1 MNQTILFSN
10 VFNPAKPVARMSLA
24 VAMLAMSI
32 GANPNSAFGQST
44 AWTGGA
50 GNWSTAT
57 SWSPNPC
64 APNPPCYPNN
74 PLWSVSID
82 GGKDGASPVT
92 EDVPGGIGIQNL
104 TIDSDDS
111 LTINTGDSLSI
122 NGTAISNAGQI
133 TVNGAGGNGLVIA
146 GANVSLTGGGKV
158 TLAGG
163 YITFTTGTQTL
174 TNQETIDGAGSI
186 SVNFD
191 NPSLIDAN
199 AGSPLTISSGK
210 GTNSGTLEASGGGL
224 LELVET
230 TLSNAGGT
238 INALA
243 GSTVQLDN
251 HVVINGG
258 TLTTSG
264 SGVIRSANNGPL
276 LNGVTN
282 SGTYQVPPGST
293 TLEGTFTN
301 TGAFQLNSTA
311 SATAQILMSGAVTL
325 SGGGP
330 LTLSDQPRNLVSGTL
345 VNQNNTISGSGTM
358 TGGTLT
364 NSGVINATS
373 ASHNQLLVSYTSSPL
388 TNTGTMEA
396 SGGGTLKI
404 QNNVTNTGGT
414 IQSLAGTGTSAGGTV
429 LLNSVTVTGGTLDT
443 FGSGVNTGIIIST
456 NSTFNGITNAGT
468 LQLPDNSES
477 SLEGTINNTGLIQ
490 FVSTTFG
497 STLKIIGNVTLSGT
511 GNVTMMKNSVVSGS
525 TGNEILTNQSTI
537 QGAGNIGNGFM
548 GLVNKGTIL
557 ANQADTLT
565 IRTDSQDFNN
575 IGTLSVAKGSI
586 LDITQGP
593 FHNFSGTTLTGGTY
607 LVTGTLQF
615 DNANIVT
622 NAANIT
628 LSGQIVNQN
637 NLNALLSFANN
648 SSRGRFTLSGNQNLT
663 TAGTFT
669 NAGKVT
675 LSKGSTFTVG
685 GSSANYMQSGGTT
698 LLDGTLTVPAGGL
711 ANITGG
717 IIQGTGALPAAPTI
731 SGSMSLGNASG
742 AAGTFIVGDSIKKSG
757 LISIANN
764 YTQLATGAVDV
775 QIGGTTAGTRY
786 SQLNI
791 TGKAA
796 LSGTLNIAIINAFK
810 PTVGQTF
817 TILNASTGITG
828 TFSTVNGTS
837 IDSTK
842 HFSVSYNPTT
852 VVLTVASGPAPP
864 I

>member
-1 MNQTILFSN
+1 VGTFALWLNGN
-10 VFNPAKPVARMSLA
+10 
-24 VAMLAMSI
+24 
-32 GANPNSAFGQST
+32 AFGQST
-44 AWTGGA
+44 SWTGGP
-50 GNWSTAT
+50 GSWSTAT

-92 EDVPGGIGIQNL
+92 EDVPAGIGIQNL

-111 LTINTGDSLSI
+111 LAINAGDTLSI
-122 NGTAISNAGQI
+122 NGTSISNAGQI

-163 YITFTTGTQTL
+163 VITYTTGTQLL
-174 TNQETIDGAGSI
+174 TSQETIEGAGSI

-191 NPSLIDAN
+191 NQSLIDAN
-199 AGSPLTISSGK
+199 AASPLTISSGK
-210 GTNSGTLEASGGGL
+210 GTNTSTLEATGGGL

-325 SGGGP
+325 SGGGT
-330 LTLSDQPRNLVSGTL
+330 LTLSDQPRNTVSGTL

-364 NSGVINATS
+364 NSAVINATS
-373 ASHNQLLVSYTSSPL
+373 ANRNQLLVSYTNPL

-396 SGGGTLKI
+396 SSGGTLKI
-404 QNNVTNTGGT
+404 QNNVTNTSGT
-414 IQSLAGTGTSAGGTV
+414 IQALAGTGTAAGGTV
-429 LLNSVTVTGGTLDT
+429 LLNSLTVTGGTLDT
-443 FGSGVNTGIIIST
+443 FGSGVNTGLIISS
-456 NSTFNGITNAGT
+456 NSTLNGLTNAGT
-468 LQLPDNSES
+468 LQLPDNTVS

-497 STLKIIGNVTLSGT
+497 STLKVIGNVTLSGT

-525 TGNEILTNQSTI
+525 AGNEILTNQSTI

-565 IRTDSQDFNN
+565 IRADTNAFNN

-593 FHNFSGTTLTGGTY
+593 FLNFSGTTLTGGTY

-622 NAANIT
+622 NSANIT

-637 NLNALLSFANN
+637 SLNALLNFANN
-648 SSRGRFTLSGNQNLT
+648 SSRGKFTLSGNQNLT

-669 NAGKVT
+669 NAGKLTV
-675 LSKGSTFTVG
+675 SKGSTFTVG
-685 GSSANYMQSGGTT
+685 GSSTNYMQSGGTT
-698 LLDGTLTVPAGGL
+698 TLDGTLAVPVGGL

-717 IIQGTGALPAAPTI
+717 ILQGAGALPAAPTI

-757 LISIANN
+757 VISVTNN

-786 SQLNI
+786 SQVNI
-791 TGKAA
+791 TGKAT

-852 VVLTVASGPAPP
+852 VMLTVAAGPAPA